1 MRLVA
6 LACYMISLTC
16 FHYNIFE
23 SDSTFIVPIFW
34 YENMLSL
41 VIITFL
47 SIKKYIT
54 KVMDEGLVSIWRYF
68 WKMKLGNG
76 LSHVIRDI
84 SFYLICTI
92 GMQDCSHSF
101 DLNSS
106 LFLNKNY
113 ILTNILKL
121 NCQCNKKH
129 EMNSFW
135 SSRQTKQ
142 GAQVILIS
150 FSMGLVWLLQ
160 EYLEFN
166 ISNIWWAWGIN
177 DRNWYCSFLR
187 SHVMNCETSQQYLFQ
202 TQILLCL
209 QDTLHKVNRDQC
221 FCLQLICFVQ
231 LKLVE

>member
-1 MRLVA
+1 MSVPKKDGKIQMCVDHRDLKRASPKDNFPLPHIDVLVDN
-6 LACYMISLTC
+6 TTN
-16 FHYNIFE
+16 F
-23 SDSTFIVPIFW
+23 T
-34 YENMLSL
+34 
-41 VIITFL
+41 
-47 SIKKYIT
+47 
-54 KVMDEGLVSIWRYF
+54 
-68 WKMKLGNG
+68 
-76 LSHVIRDI
+76 
-84 SFYLICTI
+84 
-92 GMQDCSHSF
+92 
-101 DLNSS
+101 
-106 LFLNKNY
+106 LF
-113 ILTNILKL
+113 
-121 NCQCNKKH
+121 
-129 EMNSFW
+129 
-135 SSRQTKQ
+135 
-142 GAQVILIS
+142 S